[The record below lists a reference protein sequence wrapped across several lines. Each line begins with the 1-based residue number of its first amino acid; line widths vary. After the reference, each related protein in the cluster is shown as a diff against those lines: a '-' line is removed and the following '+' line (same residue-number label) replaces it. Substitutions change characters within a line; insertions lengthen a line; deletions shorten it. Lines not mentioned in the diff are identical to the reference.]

1 MPAQGVAIRPQCRFY
16 RLEDWPFVEREQ
28 VTSNVAIGGERFGRD
43 HLVVVG
49 DAEQPFVKGPVTEAT
64 EGQPSARVVIVA
76 DRPGYQPRRLPD
88 CRLAQSNDKA

>member
-1 MPAQGVAIRPQCRFY
+1 
-16 RLEDWPFVEREQ
+16 
-28 VTSNVAIGGERFGRD
+28 
-43 HLVVVG
+43 LVVVG

-64 EGQPSARVVIVA
+64 EGQPIARVVIVA